1 MEKGGYP
8 AVMATPVEEL
18 SFEQAF
24 AELEQIVQA
33 LEEGNQPLAE
43 ALALYERGMELAA
56 RCQQLLDAAELRI
69 RQLVP
74 NANGGYDLEEF
85 RGSLDKRD

>member
-1 MEKGGYP
+1 MSQ
-8 AVMATPVEEL
+8 VPVDEL

-24 AELEQIVQA
+24 AELEEIVRT
-33 LEEGNQPLAE
+33 LEAGNQSLEE
-43 ALALYERGMELAA
+43 ALALYERGMQLAT
-56 RCQQLLDAAELRI
+56 RCQELLDAAELRI

-74 NANGGYDLEEF
+74 NSEGGYDVVEF